1 MDLQAQIQAA
11 IAMADAYPAVQ
22 EKLTDAL
29 TFLAAAQEREAAQ
42 QG

>member
-1 MDLQAQIQAA
+1 MDLQAQIEAA
-11 IAMADAYPAVQ
+11 ILLADAFPTVQ

-29 TFLAAAQEREAAQ
+29 TFLIAAQERAAQ